1 MQSPSRLNILFF
13 KIILWLL
20 SFSLLISFNSSLL
33 LSLLILINSLLLSL
47 FCFFGF
53 IGFQS
58 YFSLIL
64 FLLSI
69 SSISKSAHWNLFISL
84 IIVYEF
90 DKKELSSFNQAFID
104 GAYSTTFDW
113 AFFFLSV
120 NNVVILKYLYIL
132 ILY

>member
-13 KIILWLL
+13 KIMLWLL

-64 FLLSI
+64 FLLLF
-69 SSISKSAHWNLFISL
+69 SSISKSAHWNLLILL

-104 GAYSTTFDW
+104 GAYYTTFDW
-113 AFFFLSV
+113 AIFLLSV
-120 NNVVILKYLYIL
+120 NNVVILKYLYIF